1 MKQFNKHPSANLLGT
16 WNEKNKN
23 YEITWK
29 ILDRGEPFSPISGRC
44 ELCLKEKFYILFRPE
59 SADINSRDELFSACR
74 HRISNLLIPHERKKK
89 KKGPGWEKSENS
101 NWIKIFS
108 CGLVLI
114 LASMFSYL
122 FKPEESTPVL
132 ETSQ

>member
-1 MKQFNKHPSANLLGT
+1 MK
-16 WNEKNKN
+16 
-23 YEITWK
+23 
-29 ILDRGEPFSPISGRC
+29 
-44 ELCLKEKFYILFRPE
+44 
-59 SADINSRDELFSACR
+59 
-74 HRISNLLIPHERKKK
+74 ERKGKK
-89 KKGPGWEKSENS
+89 DLGEEKSENS
-101 NWIKIFS
+101 NWIKTFS